1 MEQGL
6 KERLTG
12 AAVIVILAVIFIP
25 MLLDDTDNQ
34 EIEITETNIP
44 AKPENM
50 PAPPPAE
57 APVLPPET
65 DFSSR
70 IIPVQEEP
78 AVAEPPAQENETTV
92 EEQKEEIA
100 APAEKLETPVPAAA
114 PVTSQQSTA
123 AVSKSEEPATNVGLS
138 AWVVQLGSFSSEQN
152 AQELNQKL
160 KKAGF
165 RSFVEPL
172 KQNNTVSYRVR
183 VGPEL
188 KRSDAQAIRDK
199 LKSTLQLEG
208 IIVAYP

>member
-25 MLLDDTDNQ
+25 MLLDDTED
-34 EIEITETNIP
+34 EEVLITETNIP
-44 AKPENM
+44 PKPENM
-50 PAPPPAE
+50 PLAPSVDERIITPAS
-57 APVLPPET
+57 

-78 AVAEPPAQENETTV
+78 AGEPESIVQETEETV
-92 EEQKEEIA
+92 
-100 APAEKLETPVPAAA
+100 PPVEKLETTAPQPA
-114 PVTSQQSTA
+114 TTTGQQSAT
-123 AVSKSEEPATNVGLS
+123 AVSKSEEPATSVGLS
-138 AWVVQLGSFSSEQN
+138 VYVVQLGSFSSEKN

-172 KQNNTVSYRVR
+172 KQNNTTSYRVR

-188 KRSDAQAIRDK
+188 KRSDAQATRDK
-199 LKSTLQLEG
+199 LKNTLQLEG
-208 IIVAYP
+208 IIVPYP